1 METAKRDEILARIL
15 ELKKKQDPTMLEKLK
30 VIRFYYN
37 TEKLEKERIYKEVP
51 WPKKDVDSILEDL
64 DKERQK
70 PRPKRYYVSLKEP
83 LEEGY

>member
-1 METAKRDEILARIL
+1 
-15 ELKKKQDPTMLEKLK
+15 
-30 VIRFYYN
+30 
-37 TEKLEKERIYKEVP
+37 VP

-70 PRPKRYYVSLKEP
+70 PRPKGYYVSLKEP